1 MSSKAENTFKNSS
14 QQYRLRIFFR
24 HPLLI
29 KIVAWLGSLSF
40 IGSTGVVWADL
51 QPISASSVETKEI
64 VQASASGTASES
76 KNGSELEVMGP
87 PLPVVSQQPSAASIA
102 SQPLSARQVSVVNK
116 SIAATNTRTPNRLE
130 HGDLLAANHY
140 TVGVMGSER
149 EQLPSSAAI
158 SIPVL
163 SPVQNV
169 ASGRAEL
176 GNRDRDRREQTTNTN
191 SRIKPT
197 SGKKR
202 AIVSQ
207 SIPASGI
214 NPKSD
219 RAQFAIRPLPKVN
232 FARSTADRS
241 STAKRT
247 ITAPTPIAFNPHLSP
262 GSQRKLTSLKP
273 TTVTPLKPS
282 PSSLRRTKPT
292 IKTAQVE
299 RIQPILPQTAVEIPV
314 PPPLTQTI
322 EVPRVAQLPQ
332 LTTNKPVPRVT
343 PLPTI
348 QPATASQPQPV
359 SLSQS
364 EVSYTNSEFIYPLA
378 TPAPITSRYGWR
390 THPITGNRRFH
401 SGIDIGAPM
410 GAPVVA
416 TGNGTVV
423 TAGWMGGYGKAI
435 IIQHNGVQ
443 QTLYGHLSDI
453 SVQPGQQIERGTV
466 IGRVGSTGN
475 STGPHLHFE
484 IRMATN
490 DGWVA
495 TDPYQEVKYALDN
508 LRQAMPVVRRDIQNR
523 RSY

>member
-1 MSSKAENTFKNSS
+1 
-14 QQYRLRIFFR
+14 
-24 HPLLI
+24 
-29 KIVAWLGSLSF
+29 
-40 IGSTGVVWADL
+40 
-51 QPISASSVETKEI
+51 
-64 VQASASGTASES
+64 
-76 KNGSELEVMGP
+76 
-87 PLPVVSQQPSAASIA
+87 
-102 SQPLSARQVSVVNK
+102 
-116 SIAATNTRTPNRLE
+116 
-130 HGDLLAANHY
+130 
-140 TVGVMGSER
+140 
-149 EQLPSSAAI
+149 
-158 SIPVL
+158 
-163 SPVQNV
+163 
-169 ASGRAEL
+169 
-176 GNRDRDRREQTTNTN
+176 
-191 SRIKPT
+191 
-197 SGKKR
+197 
-202 AIVSQ
+202 
-207 SIPASGI
+207 
-214 NPKSD
+214 
-219 RAQFAIRPLPKVN
+219 
-232 FARSTADRS
+232 
-241 STAKRT
+241 
-247 ITAPTPIAFNPHLSP
+247 
-262 GSQRKLTSLKP
+262 
-273 TTVTPLKPS
+273 
-282 PSSLRRTKPT
+282 
-292 IKTAQVE
+292 
-299 RIQPILPQTAVEIPV
+299 
-314 PPPLTQTI
+314 
-322 EVPRVAQLPQ
+322 
-332 LTTNKPVPRVT
+332 VT